1 MNEGPIHVAIVEDD
15 PEIRQLLQLL
25 IDASPGFSCKLVYP
39 DAEAALAEI
48 PTYPPDVVLMDIQ
61 LPGMSGVECVQKL
74 KAVRPELDILML
86 TVQAEDHY
94 IFDSLCAGATG
105 YLLKET
111 PPVQLLAAIED
122 AQKGGS
128 PMSPAIARRVIAS
141 FHQVKTTES
150 PLSDRETEVLQL
162 LCNGADYRQS
172 ADQLFV
178 STNTIKAHIKNIY
191 KKLHVHSR
199 AEAVKKAIKEG
210 LI

>member
-1 MNEGPIHVAIVEDD
+1 MNERPIHVAIVEDD
-15 PEIRQLLQLL
+15 QEIRQLLQLL

-39 DAEAALAEI
+39 DAEAALAEL

-61 LPGMSGVECVQKL
+61 LPGMSGVACVRKL
-74 KAVRPELDILML
+74 REVRPELDILML
-86 TVQAEDHY
+86 TVQAEDNY

-111 PPVQLLAAIED
+111 PPVQLLEAIRE
-122 AQKGGS
+122 AKNGGS

-141 FHQVKTTES
+141 FHRVKSTES

-162 LCNGADYRQS
+162 LCDGADYRQI
-172 ADQLFV
+172 AEKLFV
-178 STNTIKAHIKNIY
+178 STNTVKAHIKNIY

-199 AEAVKKAIKEG
+199 AEAVKKALKEG